1 MHGIGFCISNS
12 SYKWFFSTQH
22 YVPLSKVKHVELVHS
37 DPAAYITYV
46 NISKQF
52 ATKVDLKK
60 NHQIRFEGEIQIDAV
75 SGLKPEEKI
84 LCVFKRD
91 GGIA

>member
-22 YVPLSKVKHVELVHS
+22 YVPLSEVKHVELVHS
-37 DPAAYITYV
+37 DTAAYITYV
-46 NISKQF
+46 NISKWF

-84 LCVFKRD
+84 LCVFKR
-91 GGIA
+91 GGGVA